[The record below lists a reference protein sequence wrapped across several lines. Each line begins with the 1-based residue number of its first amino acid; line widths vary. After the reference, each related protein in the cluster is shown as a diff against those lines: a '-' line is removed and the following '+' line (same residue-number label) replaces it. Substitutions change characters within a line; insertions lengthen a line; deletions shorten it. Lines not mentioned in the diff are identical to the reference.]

1 MKPEPAPKTPS
12 GPTRPIDIPPDIAV
26 KCDGPNQFEKF
37 DRLFRSVISVP
48 KADIDQA
55 ETKWKQARAKKRAKR
70 TA

>member
-1 MKPEPAPKTPS
+1 V
-12 GPTRPIDIPPDIAV
+12 RR
-26 KCDGPNQFEKF
+26 PNQFEKF

-48 KADIDQA
+48 KADIDKA